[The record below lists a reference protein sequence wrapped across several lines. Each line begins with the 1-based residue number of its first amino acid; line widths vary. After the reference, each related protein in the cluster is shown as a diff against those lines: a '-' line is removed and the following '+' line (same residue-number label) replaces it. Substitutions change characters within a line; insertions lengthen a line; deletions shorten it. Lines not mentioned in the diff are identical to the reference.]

1 MRNSKELIR
10 RQICIWYLG
19 VGRLSRV
26 EISRVGISSMK
37 VGEISSPEFG
47 FFTL

>member
-1 MRNSKELIR
+1 ME
-10 RQICIWYLG
+10 
-19 VGRLSRV
+19 LSRV

-47 FFTL
+47 ELRDWWGFPAQGLVA